1 MHAKSHSTAKR
12 PLPFMNPAARKISFN
27 KLAPKGPI
35 NSGLNPDSFPET
47 DHTSLFHDISAI
59 QRKQSSGMSLE
70 NETTVR
76 QSIEKMINSN
86 EKIVDF
92 IEDSNTVLVFKDHH
106 ISTGGVDIFG
116 TRFIIYQR
124 SNEERGRI
132 MIKSSSH
139 ELSENEEGNQFT
151 FHQCSFYLCNTLEPE
166 QETPGSTNPVWINVK
181 TEDKLTFRDCA
192 FISMNLCS
200 VQRHSR
206 VFTDTFSKLN
216 LTLEHCFFRG
226 MTSVLGAN
234 FPVKNLLVS
243 HCTFENIESECF
255 MINQPHHLRICDSI
269 FLNCQAAV
277 VSIKYFEDDTTMCY
291 MTPKERKTSTFATTM
306 KSDHFQSVV
315 GFPHPERHPGRRQ
328 QHPQVVPPARPLC
341 LQRRQNPRSEAVH
354 QEVYYD

>member
-1 MHAKSHSTAKR
+1 MSVRTKTHSTAKR
-12 PLPFMNPAARKISFN
+12 PIPLMNPAGKKIIFS
-27 KLAPKGPI
+27 KLAP
-35 NSGLNPDSFPET
+35 SGRVGSGQNLDSFPDT

-59 QRKQSSGMSLE
+59 QRKPSSGMSLE
-70 NETTVR
+70 NEAALR
-76 QSIEKMINSN
+76 QSIEKMIQSN
-86 EKIVDF
+86 EKIVEF
-92 IEDSNTVLVFKDHH
+92 IHDSNTVLVFKDHN
-106 ISTGGVDIFG
+106 ISTGGPEMFG

-166 QETPGSTNPVWINVK
+166 QEIPGSTNPVWINIK

-192 FISMNLCS
+192 FISMNLSS
-200 VQRHSR
+200 VARPSR

-216 LTLEHCFFRG
+216 LTLENCLFRG

-234 FPVKNLLVS
+234 FPVKDLLVS
-243 HCTFENIESECF
+243 NCTFEHIESECF
-255 MINQPHHLRICDSI
+255 MINQPNILRICDST
-269 FLNCQAAV
+269 FLNCQATV
-277 VSIKYFEDDTTMCY
+277 VSIKYFEDDTATCY

-315 GFPHPERHPGRRQ
+315 GGNLP
-328 QHPQVVPPARPLC
+328 
-341 LQRRQNPRSEAVH
+341 
-354 QEVYYD
+354 